1 LQNKLKQLGG
11 GDHVVAINWDEI
23 RREYETTNI
32 SLSELADKHGI
43 KYPTIKSRKQRQ
55 GWEKDASKAGK
66 DASDSKRDA
75 SKRKR
80 AGAPL
85 GNRNA
90 VGHGAPKGNKNAV
103 GNSGGSAPIGNSN
116 AVTHGFF
123 RRIFPD
129 DEETHAII
137 GEISVKS
144 PLDILWENIV
154 IQYTAIARAQKIM
167 FVRDQQDE
175 TRVLKKQKRQLDSEK
190 VGKGENQ
197 RVETFETYVEE
208 EWEIQHAWDK
218 HATFLQA
225 QSRAMAT
232 LQGLIKR
239 YEEMLVT
246 ALATEE
252 QRLRVEK
259 LKLEIGKLQSGDDDR
274 PGEVVV
280 RRWST

>member
-1 LQNKLKQLGG
+1 VARARSPDRDKAFEMWRDSGGTMKLKDIADALGVS
-11 GDHVVAINWDEI
+11 DTQI
-23 RREYETTNI
+23 RKWKNQ
-32 SLSELADKHGI
+32 DKWNDRLKGNV
-43 KYPTIKSRKQRQ
+43 TIPKSNVT
-55 GWEKDASKAGK
+55 
-66 DASDSKRDA
+66 KR
-75 SKRKR
+75 R
-80 AGAPL
+80 P
-85 GNRNA
+85 
-90 VGHGAPKGNKNAV
+90 GAPKGNKNAV
-103 GNSGGSAPIGNSN
+103 GNAGGAAPKGNSN

-137 GEISVKS
+137 GEIGVKS

-175 TRVLKKQKRQLDSEK
+175 TKVLKKFKPGMFGDEK
-190 VGKGENQ
+190 
-197 RVETFETYVEE
+197 
-208 EWEIQHAWDK
+208 EWELQHAWDK

-259 LKLEIGKLQSGDDDR
+259 LKLEIGKLQGSSAEDKGIVIQIDYGDG
-274 PGEVVV
+274 GE
-280 RRWST
+280 

>member
-1 LQNKLKQLGG
+1 MARARSPDRDKAFEMWRDSGGHMKLKDIADALGLS
-11 GDHVVAINWDEI
+11 DTQIRKWKNQDKWDERLNSNVTI
-23 RREYETTNI
+23 R
-32 SLSELADKHGI
+32 
-43 KYPTIKSRKQRQ
+43 KSNVT
-55 GWEKDASKAGK
+55 
-66 DASDSKRDA
+66 KR
-75 SKRKR
+75 
-80 AGAPL
+80 G
-85 GNRNA
+85 
-90 VGHGAPKGNKNAV
+90 GAPKGNKNAV
-103 GNSGGSAPIGNSN
+103 GNKGGAAPKGNSN

-137 GEISVKS
+137 GEIGVKS

-239 YEEMLVT
+239 YEEMLVA

-252 QRLRVEK
+252 QRLRIEK
-259 LKLEIGKLQSGDDDR
+259 LKLEIGNLRGDTENDAHAQNSGYETALNAQAADVFADEVNDD
-274 PGEVVV
+274 GEEA
-280 RRWST
+280 

>member
-1 LQNKLKQLGG
+1 MARARSPDRDKAFEMWRDSGGTMKLKDIADALGLS
-11 GDHVVAINWDEI
+11 DTQI
-23 RREYETTNI
+23 RKWKNQ
-32 SLSELADKHGI
+32 DKWEERLNSNV
-43 KYPTIKSRKQRQ
+43 TIPKSNVT
-55 GWEKDASKAGK
+55 
-66 DASDSKRDA
+66 KR
-75 SKRKR
+75 
-80 AGAPL
+80 P
-85 GNRNA
+85 
-90 VGHGAPKGNKNAV
+90 GAPKGNKNAV
-103 GNSGGSAPIGNSN
+103 GNKGGAAPKGNSN

-137 GEISVKS
+137 GEIGIKS

-154 IQYTAIARAQKIM
+154 IQYTAIARAQKLM
-167 FVRDQQDE
+167 FVRDQEDMTKE
-175 TRVLKKQKRQLDSEK
+175 VRKTKTMSTEDMSMD
-190 VGKGENQ
+190 
-197 RVETFETYVEE
+197 EE
-208 EWEIQHAWDK
+208 EWEIQFAWDK

-259 LKLEIGKLQSGDDDR
+259 LKLEIDKMQGPGSEDKGIVIQINYGD
-274 PGEVVV
+274 GEQ
-280 RRWST
+280 

>member
-1 LQNKLKQLGG
+1 MKLKDIADALGLS
-11 GDHVVAINWDEI
+11 DTQI
-23 RREYETTNI
+23 RKWKNQ
-32 SLSELADKHGI
+32 DKWNDRLKGNV
-43 KYPTIKSRKQRQ
+43 TIPKSNVT
-55 GWEKDASKAGK
+55 
-66 DASDSKRDA
+66 KR
-75 SKRKR
+75 R
-80 AGAPL
+80 P
-85 GNRNA
+85 
-90 VGHGAPKGNKNAV
+90 GAPKGNKNAV
-103 GNSGGSAPIGNSN
+103 GNAGGAAPKGNSN

-137 GEISVKS
+137 GEIGVKS

-252 QRLRVEK
+252 QRLRIEK
-259 LKLEIGKLQSGDDDR
+259 LKLEIGNLRGDTENDAHAQNSGYEAALNAQAADIFADEVNGD
-274 PGEVVV
+274 GEEA
-280 RRWST
+280 